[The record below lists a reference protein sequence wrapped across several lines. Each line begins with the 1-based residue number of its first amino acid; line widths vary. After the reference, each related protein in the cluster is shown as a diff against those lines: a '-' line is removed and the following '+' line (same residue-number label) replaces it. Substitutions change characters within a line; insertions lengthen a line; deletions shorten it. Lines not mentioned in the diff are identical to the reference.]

1 MKKTLLILDSLDK
14 MFPQNDKVHGGAN
27 LIGRYLV
34 EYFAKL
40 PEVELDIICGTSTIK
55 QLDGVKNII
64 TLGFCPFSNMDYFFQ
79 KIEQHI
85 EKNSYEVILTSDLF
99 PPFGNILVHSHT
111 IMYKNKNCK
120 NFIERFIQSFLRRKK
135 VAKFKAL
142 LKNKNRKIFTVSK
155 KLAQDYIENLN
166 FLPENVIC
174 VHPGTNQKPEPQY
187 KSQPIFTF
195 GIVAGNAINK
205 GGYLF
210 LFAALL
216 LKISGKKFKAK
227 IIAPKT
233 SIMQFFIN
241 LLMLNDRIE
250 ILPEQDGL
258 SEFYKQIDC
267 LVLPS
272 LNEAFG
278 LVVTEA
284 AAEGK
289 ASLVSSTAG
298 SAEIINDGENGFIF
312 KRSTCVAKSLYNLY
326 KKMSQIISMPENKF
340 QKTSKNAYIMSTK
353 YTWDKFFEKI
363 AQELKLTP

>member
-1 MKKTLLILDSLDK
+1 MKKTLLILDSLNK
-14 MFPQNDKVHGGAN
+14 MFPQNGKVHGGAN

-34 EYFAKL
+34 EYFSKL
-40 PEVELDIICGTSTIK
+40 PDIELDIICGTSDIK
-55 QLDGVKNII
+55 SIEGVKNII
-64 TLGFCPFSNMDYFFQ
+64 TLDFCPFSNMDDFF
-79 KIEQHI
+79 KKVEQHI
-85 EKNSYEVILTSDLF
+85 EKNNYDVLLTSDLF

-111 IMYKNKNCK
+111 IMYKNKNGK
-120 NFIERFIQSFLRRKK
+120 NVIERFIQSFLRRKK
-135 VAKFKAL
+135 VANFKAL
-142 LKNKNRKIFTVSK
+142 FKNKNRKIFTVSK
-155 KLAQDYIENLN
+155 KLAQDYVENLN
-166 FLPENVIC
+166 FAPENVIC
-174 VHPGTNQKPEPQY
+174 VYPGTDQKAESQY

-216 LKISGKKFKAK
+216 LKISGKNFKAK

-241 LLMLNDRIE
+241 LLMLNDKIE
-250 ILPEQDGL
+250 ILPEQEGL

-312 KRSTCVAKSLYNLY
+312 KRSKCIINSLYNLY
-326 KKMSQIISMPENKF
+326 KKMSQIIDMPDSKF
-340 QKTSKNAYIMSTK
+340 QKITKNAYTMSKTCS
-353 YTWDKFFEKI
+353 WDKFFEKI
-363 AQELKLTP
+363 AQELKLTL